1 MGVKVPKE
9 IQEIDLLT
17 LRLRTEGSA
26 LGHHLWCWWWSG
38 GAGGCGGGE
47 GGRTCLEIQLNLST
61 TVTAT
66 LGEEESGHWGEVA
79 VS

>member
-26 LGHHLWCWWWSG
+26 PIR
-38 GAGGCGGGE
+38 GGGG
-47 GGRTCLEIQLNLST
+47 GGR
-61 TVTAT
+61 VGGGGV
-66 LGEEESGHWGEVA
+66 GEGKEEA
-79 VS
+79 PVSKYS

>member
-26 LGHHLWCWWWSG
+26 PIR
-38 GAGGCGGGE
+38 GGGG
-47 GGRTCLEIQLNLST
+47 GGRVGGGGVWGRGRRKHLSRN
-61 TVTAT
+61 TVEPLYDRDGH
-66 LGEEESGHWGEVA
+66 LGGRRKWPLWRGGR
-79 VS
+79 

>member
-17 LRLRTEGSA
+17 LRLRTEVAA
-26 LGHHLWCWWWSG
+26 LVHHPCVCVWW
-38 GAGGCGGGE
+38 GGGGV
-47 GGRTCLEIQLNLST
+47 GGRERRKNLST

-66 LGEEESGHWGEVA
+66 LGTEESGHCR
-79 VS
+79 